1 MTRHDPTSGPRIGRR
16 ALLLG
21 GAAASLAALAPS
33 AVRANPAQPVLFAP
47 ATGRWRT
54 FQITTSVEILKPEGK
69 VQVWLPAPSFTNP
82 AWFKPGESTW
92 TSNAASQKLVTDP
105 QSGAQMVHFVFAEGE
120 KAPRA
125 ELVSRATTR
134 DFAVDLSKP
143 GPAQT
148 LPAADHQ
155 RNTRGTDLIPVTGIV
170 KETSDKIA
178 AGKSGDLEKVR
189 AIFEWVV
196 ENSYRNPQVRG
207 CGIGDIAALLTSG
220 DLGGKCADLNALF
233 VGLVRAQG
241 IPARDL
247 YGLRVAPSGFGYKSL
262 GANSDVVTKAQH
274 CRAEVFLSNF
284 GWVPMDPADVR
295 KVVLE
300 EPPGKLALDDP
311 KVVAARKALFGGWE
325 GNWFAF
331 NDAHDVA
338 LPGFDGPH
346 LGFLMYPQAVT
357 ASGLL
362 DCLDPDSF
370 RYTIRSAEI
379 AV

>member
-1 MTRHDPTSGPRIGRR
+1 MIDRRQFLAGTATCLASATVMPGLARAEQRFDPQPGEWRTFRVVTRLEVPAGNGPVQAWVPLPAVSDEWMQPVNDSWTGNAASATVVTDPASGIK
-16 ALLLG
+16 LLHATFAEGGSPAVLEVENTVRMRDRSA
-21 GAAASLAALAPS
+21 GAAAPGGELSDGERQLYLAA
-33 AVRANPAQPVLFAP
+33 
-47 ATGRWRT
+47 
-54 FQITTSVEILKPEGK
+54 
-69 VQVWLPAPSFTNP
+69 
-82 AWFKPGESTW
+82 
-92 TSNAASQKLVTDP
+92 
-105 QSGAQMVHFVFAEGE
+105 
-120 KAPRA
+120 
-125 ELVSRATTR
+125 
-134 DFAVDLSKP
+134 
-143 GPAQT
+143 
-148 LPAADHQ
+148 
-155 RNTRGTDLIPVTGIV
+155 TDLMPTDGIV
-170 KETSDKIA
+170 KQTADGITKGLTGDRDKA
-178 AGKSGDLEKVR
+178 K
-189 AIFEWVV
+189 AIYEWVV
-196 ENSYRNPQVRG
+196 ENCHRDGAVRG
-207 CGIGDIAALLTSG
+207 CGTGDVVALLETG
-220 DLGGKCADLNALF
+220 GRGGKCADLNALF
-233 VGLVRAQG
+233 VALARASG
-241 IPARDL
+241 VPARDV
-247 YGLRVAPSGFGYKSL
+247 YGVRVAPSRFGYKSL

-331 NDAHDVA
+331 NDAHDVV

-362 DCLDPDSF
+362 DCLDPDTF